1 MENNTSEFT
10 PPEVTKVKPPVEVA
24 TVKPKPMNMIDPSE
38 GPLTKV
44 ASDQPSM
51 NSEQDWQQTAQ
62 EKLRW
67 LLNEFPQQFD
77 QFSGEY
83 KKPLTTAGLVLTTIP
98 FVALS
103 LALLEVI
110 NAIPFFAPVL
120 ELIGFGYSSWFIYR
134 YLLFADRR
142 QDFSQQLNEY
152 KEQIL
157 GDKSG
162 K

>member
-1 MENNTSEFT
+1 MRAMENNTSEFA
-10 PPEVTKVKPPVEVA
+10 PPEVA
-24 TVKPKPMNMIDPSE
+24 TAKKPKPMKITDSSE
-38 GPLTKV
+38 GTLSKV
-44 ASDQPSM
+44 SADQPSLS
-51 NSEQDWQQTAQ
+51 SEQDWQGVAQ
-62 EKLRW
+62 EKLAW
-67 LLNEFPQQFD
+67 LLTEFPEQFD
-77 QFSGEY
+77 QFFGEY
-83 KKPLTTAGLVLTTIP
+83 KKPITTAGLVLTAVP

-142 QDFSQQLNEY
+142 QDFSQNLKGY

-157 GDKSG
+157 GDKTG
-162 K
+162 E

>member
-1 MENNTSEFT
+1 MEDNTSEFT
-10 PPEVTKVKPPVEVA
+10 PPEVA
-24 TVKPKPMNMIDPSE
+24 TVKPKPMNMIDTSE
-38 GPLTKV
+38 GTLSKV
-44 ASDQPSM
+44 ASGLPSM

-83 KKPLTTAGLVLTTIP
+83 KKPLTTVGVVLTTIP

-103 LALLEVI
+103 FALLEVI
-110 NAIPFFAPVL
+110 NAIPLFAPVL

-142 QDFSQQLNEY
+142 QDFSKQLNEY

-157 GDKSG
+157 GDKAE